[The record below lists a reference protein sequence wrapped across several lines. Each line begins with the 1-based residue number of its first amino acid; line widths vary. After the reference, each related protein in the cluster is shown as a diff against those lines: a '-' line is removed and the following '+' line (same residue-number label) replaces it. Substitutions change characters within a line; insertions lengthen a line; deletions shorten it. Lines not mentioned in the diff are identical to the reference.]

1 MAIASMGHSNYSDP
15 INERTIMKATVN
27 FEMPKV
33 ISQAIAEQG
42 FKRYGL
48 EQSLALLEAL
58 FHICEY
64 ETLLYLERNGETCF
78 PIKYEADLRVASEL
92 AKAADYF
99 YLDVDRGSYKNYQIL
114 LTELMNA
121 NPRLHVAIVEF
132 NLKLDLGEIDSFDYS
147 EIALAT
153 FDKLQ

>member
-1 MAIASMGHSNYSDP
+1 
-15 INERTIMKATVN
+15 MKATVN
-27 FEMPKV
+27 FEIPKV
-33 ISQAIAEQG
+33 ISHAIAEQG
-42 FKRYGL
+42 YKRYGL

-64 ETLLYLERNGETCF
+64 ETLLHIERNGETCF

-99 YLDVDRGSYKNYQIL
+99 YLDVDRVSYKNYQIL
-114 LTELMNA
+114 ITELMTL
-121 NPRLHVAIVEF
+121 NPRLHDAIVEL

-153 FDKLQ
+153 LDKLS